1 MSKKIRGLLILAVL
15 LIVAGWL
22 YQGGR
27 AQVPFLDIMMG
38 SKERKLLPQDYE
50 FKPVVRKDIRQTVL
64 ATGTVTLKTGAEV
77 KIGARVSG
85 QLRKLNVQIGD
96 HVKAGKV
103 IAVIEQRDLL
113 ARVAQRT
120 ADVRNQ
126 EAQLLKIRTEGPL
139 EIKKARAQLDVLK
152 AQLELAKKTLE
163 RNTELN
169 KEGIVANSVLEESA
183 QGLDV
188 LRARIV
194 DGEEEI
200 KLREAKLVND
210 ANVVEA
216 TSQKSKADLQ
226 EAEAIL
232 SYTTITATID
242 GLVSFIST
250 QEGET
255 VVASLNAPTFVTL
268 VDLKKLQVTSFVDE
282 TDIGRIQVGQKAVF
296 TVDSYPEKAFKAVVY
311 DIHPKAVIKDN
322 VVNYEV
328 MLDVDKE
335 DMHFLRPDM
344 TTNVVVTTGVHSD
357 VLAIPKDAVKRVGD
371 KSVVVAKADAELVEK
386 PIVTGWR
393 DGDFMEIKSGV
404 NENEQVGVL
413 IKPKS
418 GARGGENRGGP
429 PGSGGTGSR
438 TGRRPS

>member
-1 MSKKIRGLLILAVL
+1 MSKKIRGVLILAVL

-27 AQVPFLDIMMG
+27 AQVPFLNIMMG

-96 HVKAGKV
+96 HVKAGKI

-418 GARGGENRGGP
+418 GARGGEGKGGP
-429 PGSGGTGSR
+429 GGGGTGNR

>member
-163 RNTELN
+163 RNAELN

-429 PGSGGTGSR
+429 SGSGGTGSR

>member
-15 LIVAGWL
+15 LIAAGWL

-27 AQVPFLDIMMG
+27 AQVPFLSIMMG

-50 FKPVVRKDIRQTVL
+50 FMPVVRKDVRQTVL

-296 TVDSYPEKAFKAVVY
+296 TVDSYPEKAFKAAVY

-335 DMHFLRPDM
+335 DMHLLRPDM

-418 GARGGENRGGP
+418 GARGGENRSGP
-429 PGSGGTGSR
+429 PGGGGTGNR